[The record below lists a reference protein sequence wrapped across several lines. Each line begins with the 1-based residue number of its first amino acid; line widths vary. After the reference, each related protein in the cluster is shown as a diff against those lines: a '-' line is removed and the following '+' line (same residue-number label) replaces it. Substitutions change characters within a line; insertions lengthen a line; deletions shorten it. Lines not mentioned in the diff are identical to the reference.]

1 MKTIQTK
8 ITYDLY
14 DVKCDADYTQFR
26 FTQYFFFLQKRERKH
41 IAACF
46 LLLE

>member
-14 DVKCDADYTQFR
+14 DVKCDADYTQ
-26 FTQYFFFLQKRERKH
+26 YFFFLQKRERTH

>member
-26 FTQYFFFLQKRERKH
+26 FTQYFFYKNAKENT
-41 IAACF
+41 
-46 LLLE
+46 LLLVSYC

>member
-26 FTQYFFFLQKRERKH
+26 FTQYFLQKRERTH

>member
-26 FTQYFFFLQKRERKH
+26 FTQYFFFYKNAKENT
-41 IAACF
+41 
-46 LLLE
+46 LLLVSYC

>member
-26 FTQYFFFLQKRERKH
+26 FTQYFFLQKRERTH

>member
-14 DVKCDADYTQFR
+14 DVMLIIHTFVYKI
-26 FTQYFFFLQKRERKH
+26 FLQKRERKH

-46 LLLE
+46 IAKVTN